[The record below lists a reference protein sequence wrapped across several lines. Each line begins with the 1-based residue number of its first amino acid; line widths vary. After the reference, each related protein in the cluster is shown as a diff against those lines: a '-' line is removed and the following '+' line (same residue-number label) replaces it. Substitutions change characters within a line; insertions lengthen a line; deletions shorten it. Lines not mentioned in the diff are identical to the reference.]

1 MALIDTH
8 LTVKEFIAVGMSEE
22 QAEAITRV
30 VARIDNQVASKSD
43 IKELKDKIST
53 TRTVLEDKISKVDD
67 KISGIEGKVAKIETS
82 ILWIQGLLFII
93 LGLLLKPMLF

>member
-22 QAEAITRV
+22 HAEAITRV

-43 IKELKDKIST
+43 IKELKDDISCMKSDVSDL
-53 TRTVLEDKISKVDD
+53 RS
-67 KISGIEGKVAKIETS
+67 KVAKIETS
-82 ILWIQGLLFII
+82 IFWVQGLLFII